1 MTTAVRQR
9 RVLARIECMLR
20 RTDPPLAA
28 KFGMFS
34 RLTSGEQMPR
44 TEQVTSL
51 SPRRR
56 GNILIGQLSHRLR
69 VILCIAAAAGAL
81 AAALLAQGVASARTV
96 LIKPAQG
103 YSLQSEGAAAR
114 AAHLAQPTA
123 AVGLTAWPGPGTA
136 AWDARLTVTSCD
148 QASSW
153 FARRVAYMGAPSVAW
168 S

>member
-9 RVLARIECMLR
+9 RILARIECMLR

-44 TEQVTSL
+44 AEQVTSP

-81 AAALLAQGVASARTV
+81 AAALLAYG
-96 LIKPAQG
+96 
-103 YSLQSEGAAAR
+103 
-114 AAHLAQPTA
+114 
-123 AVGLTAWPGPGTA
+123 
-136 AWDARLTVTSCD
+136 
-148 QASSW
+148 
-153 FARRVAYMGAPSVAW
+153 
-168 S
+168 

>member
-56 GNILIGQLSHRLR
+56 GNLRIGQLSYRLR

-81 AAALLAQGVASARTV
+81 AAALLAHGVASARSV
-96 LIKPAQG
+96 PMKPAQG
-103 YSLQSEGAAAR
+103 YSLQSAGV
-114 AAHLAQPTA
+114 A
-123 AVGLTAWPGPGTA
+123 AVGPHLAPADRGNRANSMAW
-136 AWDARLTVTSCD
+136 ARDC
-148 QASSW
+148 
-153 FARRVAYMGAPSVAW
+153 RVGRPAHRHFL
-168 S
+168 